1 MAHLMNVEKSK
12 YINTQISIYAEN
24 KVGQYSKF
32 LNKNP
37 IFVTYYS
44 VNIVMSRTDVG
55 TGGIQ
60 QEIGE
65 DSPLRFN
72 KITNFP
78 IYGIPDLRPDID
90 YDETGMDVNMDISD
104 LTLLP
109 NTIKPRSC
117 DYILVKLPQ
126 TKQYLFRV
134 NMFRYNTIQSND
146 FYTCEADIKKI
157 GDNLEELIDKQVVE
171 TYDTIFENI
180 GTQDKCFL
188 RSDDTKSV
196 IEIASII
203 KELREYY
210 MNIFYNKE
218 TNSMVLY
225 GTQEYPDIWYYDY
238 YIAKFINE
246 SNLFYDNY
254 SDNALLLTYNDLV
267 PLNFDYQFKRTL
279 YYAVMTKDVK
289 FMNLYNYY
297 YQATIAKNFSP
308 FILNDIPCHSI
319 RLHVCEREAMGESIQ
334 DGTNILHPYF
344 PIEFIKILKSG
355 VYEEPTEENPD
366 NLYKMNYIQKLIF
379 NYLHDKKENVNYS
392 DILQYAFNHDMDTYM
407 YMPLVIFILKKI
419 YDEYFIRD
427 TNQDILG

>member
-1 MAHLMNVEKSK
+1 
-12 YINTQISIYAEN
+12 
-24 KVGQYSKF
+24 
-32 LNKNP
+32 
-37 IFVTYYS
+37 
-44 VNIVMSRTDVG
+44 
-55 TGGIQ
+55 
-60 QEIGE
+60 
-65 DSPLRFN
+65 
-72 KITNFP
+72 
-78 IYGIPDLRPDID
+78 
-90 YDETGMDVNMDISD
+90 MDISD